1 MVRMMSIRDYGNIDL
16 SQFTLFELI
25 SAYLTEVE
33 KESLGWKYLW
43 YKVNYR
49 KQLKVELRKKWSNGF
64 IDIDCYFT
72 DVENRCNYF
81 LKLNNDF
88 EKYIEKLIKI
98 EKALDR
104 KEEQRQLWNMKSIFF
119 LRKTLRF

>member
-1 MVRMMSIRDYGNIDL
+1 MVRMMSIRDYGNTDL

-25 SAYLTEVE
+25 FAYLTEVE
-33 KESLGWKYLW
+33 KEPLGWKYLW

-72 DVENRCNYF
+72 NVENRCKHF

-88 EKYIEKLIKI
+88 EKYIERLIKI
-98 EKALDR
+98 KKALDR
-104 KEEQRQLWNMKSIFF
+104 K
-119 LRKTLRF
+119 

>member
-1 MVRMMSIRDYGNIDL
+1 MVRMMSIGDYGNIDL

-33 KESLGWKYLW
+33 KEPPGWKYLW

-49 KQLKVELRKKWSNGF
+49 KQLKVELRKKWNNGF
-64 IDIDCYFT
+64 IDIDFYFT
-72 DVENRCNYF
+72 NVENRCKHF

-88 EKYIEKLIKI
+88 EKYIERLIKI
-98 EKALDR
+98 KKALDR
-104 KEEQRQLWNMKSIFF
+104 K
-119 LRKTLRF
+119 